1 MYDILF
7 LEKNI
12 LTNLISFSL
21 SSYLTNLISFSLSSY
36 FFFFSCF
43 TLYLSFL
50 LCFFSLLFFSVF
62 SLFQF
67 WFRKQFRV
75 FQAISYATG
84 VRASNECISMCTR
97 VPSSFFRC
105 ACILDQCTAISIHM
119 ASILGGLFWQAS
131 NRLDTWQDV
140 IFAKRTSSTY
150 TVVVFKR
157 IVT

>member
-1 MYDILF
+1 MRDKFNTLLYSFLSFSVFLF
-7 LEKNI
+7 L
-12 LTNLISFSL
+12 LFCL
-21 SSYLTNLISFSLSSY
+21 SH
-36 FFFFSCF
+36 FFFFLLLCLF
-43 TLYLSFL
+43 SFL
-50 LCFFSLLFFSVF
+50 LFFF

-75 FQAISYATG
+75 FQVISYATG
-84 VRASNECISMCTR
+84 VRASNECISTCTR

-105 ACILDQCTAISIHM
+105 ACILDQYTAISIHM

-140 IFAKRTSSTY
+140 ISAKRTSSTY

-157 IVT
+157 IVTKHTTRNSIDRF